1 MTHNVDAATKSG
13 TLTRRSLLT
22 SAAAGVGSLLSTD
35 ASAWALLRPETTLH
49 HGEFQNA
56 SYKGDS
62 MDWRSSLLS
71 RPRILKVRRPA
82 TREATTTLYWQ
93 PGTGI
98 QRDGYSQLCWL
109 MRDVRAGKAIAMD
122 PRLLDLLCGIQYW
135 LAFYGHSYYI
145 DILSGHRTRETNSRT
160 EGAAKHSLHIAGM
173 AADIRIPGLPTA
185 VLGQMAKAFG
195 IGGTGFYVDRGFIH
209 VDTGRVR
216 SW

>member
-1 MTHNVDAATKSG
+1 MRLSVDSHSPKEPIS
-13 TLTRRSLLT
+13 RRALLT
-22 SAAAGVGSLLSTD
+22 GAGAALGTFISSDVN
-35 ASAWALLRPETTLH
+35 AWALLKPEAADH
-49 HGEFQNA
+49 NGQHQNA
-56 SYKGDS
+56 VTDVQTV
-62 MDWRSSLLS
+62 DWRTSLLS

-82 TREATTTLYWQ
+82 TKEFTSTLYWH

-109 MRDVRAGKAIAMD
+109 MRDVRAGKAVAMD

-135 LAFYGHSYYI
+135 LAFYGHNYYI

-173 AADIRIPGLPTA
+173 AADIRIPGLPTS
-185 VLGQMAKAFG
+185 VLGQMARAFG

>member
-1 MTHNVDAATKSG
+1 MSSVDAIEAAPLLS
-13 TLTRRSLLT
+13 RRGILA
-22 SAAAGVGSLLSTD
+22 SAAAGVGSLFSS
-35 ASAWALLRPETTLH
+35 SANSWALLKPEPTPH
-49 HGEFQNA
+49 NGVAQIA
-56 SYKGDS
+56 SYGGIQ
-62 MDWRSSLLS
+62 DWRSSLLS

-82 TREATTTLYWQ
+82 TRESTSTLYWH

-98 QRDGYSQLCWL
+98 QHEGYAQLCWL

-122 PRLLDLLCGIQYW
+122 PRLFDLLCGIQYW
-135 LAFYGHSYYI
+135 LAFYGYTYII

-160 EGAAKHSLHIAGM
+160 EGAAKHSLHIEGM

-185 VLGQMAKAFG
+185 VLGQMARAFG